1 MNVAH
6 QLMKTLTLP
15 ATCIAML
22 WLGNAPVL
30 GAEADF
36 PGARRPPGDNGVQ
49 GRVASAESANGTLDK
64 IPLHNAWVEQLRRNL
79 AAYYEDIPL
88 CIQKCT
94 ATINAAQ
101 KTDDVVILAI
111 AQMQRSAALLRRK
124 GFEECRP
131 DFERASRVRINPNEP
146 ELVLLYEIART
157 TVEHAV
163 YSQTKCL
170 KQLRNAADAAAN
182 AAHTDVL
189 FAAEFEL
196 AARSMKAQPATSSIQ
211 YVPVLLATMHATA
224 ISRESVQDQFLSVLR
239 QPTTSNDV
247 TETDELNRGVF
258 YRTEILNLPDSLRQ
272 SGAAPRFQFEASL
285 LAATML
291 QQNRQLAASLE
302 TLTAAR
308 QIMWDAGDLSA
319 VALTDIRIG
328 TVQHSLGKDDSARD
342 ALISAA
348 ENIQLINAPSTLTQ
362 LSSTVSQISSF
373 SKPLPSHR
381 ANPSTAEEEAVQKRF
396 HEIQKQGR
404 WMRNIVLDSMASQFE
419 TLLAESR
426 LAETSLR
433 GTVLKSERDSAIQAQ
448 EFYLRLTGIGLAAC
462 IGLAVFLLRERRR
475 LRKLNLQL
483 QREILAREKAAEER
497 ERLDLHLA
505 QSARLESLGDL
516 AGGIAHDFNNLLVG
530 VLGNAELLRYTE
542 DISDRAAEYLNG
554 ITTAAETAAD
564 LSRKMLTYAGK
575 QQAQKTTVE
584 LNQLVQRMLPLFRS
598 GAGMQHS
605 VEFFPSMHPV
615 YTEADGRQLEQIL
628 LNLVTN
634 AAHAMSNRTGT
645 IRIRVGTELV
655 EQIAADPS
663 LFGNRQESGDFAWF
677 EIADCGSGI
686 PETHLTRIFEP
697 FYTTK
702 DHAKSHGF
710 GLAIV
715 FGHVNRHD
723 GLIRLTSTKD
733 VGTTFRILLPRLSEF
748 HTESLCVGGD
758 LSSHALA
765 KFVSAVIVDDQLQ
778 VLQFVQ
784 RLFQANHWSAHCFLT
799 ASEAL
804 EFLSEGHPIDC
815 LLIDLMMPCVDGT
828 SMLEELEQRGSEIPV
843 VLMSG
848 FSDTNMNELLRFRCV
863 STLLEKPFRSTELVK
878 AISAAVSRSIGPATK
893 TMERDT

>member
-1 MNVAH
+1 
-6 QLMKTLTLP
+6 MKTLTLP
-15 ATCIAML
+15 ATCFAVV
-22 WLGNAPVL
+22 WWGSTPVWA
-30 GAEADF
+30 AEADF
-36 PGARRPPGDNGVQ
+36 ADARRPPVDNWAQGGVT
-49 GRVASAESANGTLDK
+49 SAESAVGTSDK
-64 IPLHNAWVEQLRRNL
+64 LPLHHELVEQLRRNL
-79 AAYYEDIPL
+79 AAYYKDIPL
-88 CIQKCT
+88 CIQQCT

-101 KTDDVVILAI
+101 QTDDVVILAI
-111 AQMQRSAALLRRK
+111 ARMQRSAALLRCY
-124 GFEECRP
+124 GFEDCRP
-131 DFERASRVRINPNEP
+131 DFECALRVRIDPNEP

-163 YSQTKCL
+163 YSQTECL
-170 KQLRNAADAAAN
+170 KQLQNAADAAAN
-182 AAHTDVL
+182 AAHSDVQ

-196 AARSMKAQPATSSIQ
+196 AVRSMKAQRVTPSIQ
-211 YVPVLLATMHATA
+211 RVPVLLATMHGTA

-239 QPTTSNDV
+239 QPTMSNDT
-247 TETDELNRGVF
+247 TEVDELNRGVF
-258 YRTEILNLPDSLRQ
+258 YRTEILNLPDSLRE

-291 QQNRQLAASLE
+291 QKNGQHAASLAV
-302 TLTAAR
+302 LTAAR
-308 QIMWDAGDLSA
+308 HIMLDAGDLSA
-319 VALTDIRIG
+319 VTLTDIRIG
-328 TVQHSLGKDDSARD
+328 TALHSLGLDSSARD

-348 ENIQLINAPSTLTQ
+348 EHLQLITAPSTLTQ

-373 SKPLPSHR
+373 SKPLPSHQ
-381 ANPSTAEEEAVQKRF
+381 AKLSAAVQMRF
-396 HEIQKQGR
+396 LDIQKQGR
-404 WMRNIVLDSMASQFE
+404 WMRNIVRDSSALQVQ
-419 TLLAESR
+419 TR
-426 LAETSLR
+426 LAETSSR
-433 GTVLKSERDSAIQAQ
+433 GIVLQSERDIAMQAR
-448 EFYLRLTGIGLAAC
+448 EFYLRLTGIGLVAC
-462 IGLAVFLLRERRR
+462 IGLAAFLLRERWR
-475 LRKLNLQL
+475 LRQLNSQL
-483 QREILAREKAAEER
+483 HREILAREKASEER

-542 DISDRAAEYLNG
+542 DISDRAAEYLNS

-584 LNQLVQRMLPLFRS
+584 LNQLVQRMLPLFLS
-598 GAGMQHS
+598 GAGMQHT
-605 VEFFPSMHPV
+605 VEFIPSMHLV
-615 YTEADGRQLEQIL
+615 YTEADDRQLEQIL

-663 LFGNRQESGDFAWF
+663 LFGNRQKSGDFAWF
-677 EIADCGSGI
+677 EITDCGSGI

-702 DHAKSHGF
+702 DDAQSHGF

-715 FGHVNRHD
+715 FGHVNRHA

-748 HTESLCVGGD
+748 HTESLRVGGD
-758 LSSHALA
+758 LSFHALP
-765 KFVSAVIVDDQLQ
+765 KFVSAVIVDDQLH

-804 EFLSEGHPIDC
+804 EFLSEGHTPDC
-815 LLIDLMMPCVDGT
+815 LLIDLMMPCIDGT

-848 FSDTNMNELLRFRCV
+848 FSETSMSELLRFRCV
-863 STLLEKPFRSTELVK
+863 SSLLEKPFRPAELMQ
-878 AISAAVSRSIGPATK
+878 AISAAVSRSIGSATK
-893 TMERDT
+893 ITEHDD